1 MSLPVVLLESV
12 SRTFEGT
19 PPVHALRSVDL
30 SIEQGEYVS
39 VMGPSGSGKS
49 TLLNLLGLL
58 DEPTSGSYVLD
69 GVDVRAAVDSERTAL
84 RGRKIGF
91 VFQAFHLLR
100 HRTVTENVMTAL
112 LYNGHPRK
120 ERRDAAET
128 ALERVGMG
136 HRMEQTPDTLSGG
149 ERQRVA
155 IARAIVARP
164 SLLLADEPT
173 GNLDTAT
180 SESVLEAFDDLRR
193 DGLTL
198 IVVTHDAN
206 VSAHAE
212 RQVGMVDGRLTE
224 LGEGGG

>member
-1 MSLPVVLLESV
+1 MNLPVVLLESV

-19 PPVHALRSVDL
+19 PPVYALRSVDL
-30 SIEQGEYVS
+30 SIEQGEYIS
-39 VMGPSGSGKS
+39 IMGPSGSGKS
-49 TLLNLLGLL
+49 TLLNVLGLL

-100 HRTVTENVMTAL
+100 HRSVVENVMTAL
-112 LYNGHPRK
+112 LYNGYPRK
-120 ERRDAAET
+120 DRRQAAES

-136 HRMEQTPDTLSGG
+136 HRMTQTPDTLSGG

-155 IARAIVARP
+155 IARAIVSEP

-173 GNLDTAT
+173 GNLDTQT
-180 SESVLEAFDDLRR
+180 SESVLAVFDDLRR

-198 IVVTHDAN
+198 IVVTHDAQ

-212 RQVGMVDGRLTE
+212 RQVGMIDGIMTE
-224 LGEGGG
+224 VGK

>member
-19 PPVHALRSVDL
+19 SPVHALRSVDL
-30 SIEQGEYVS
+30 EIHEGEYLS

-49 TLLNLLGLL
+49 TLLNILGLL

-69 GVDVRAAVDSERTAL
+69 GVDVRAAADSERTAL

-100 HRTVTENVMTAL
+100 HRTVVENVMTAL
-112 LYNGHPRK
+112 LYNGHARK
-120 ERRDAAET
+120 QRRSASET
-128 ALERVGMG
+128 ALDRVGMG

-155 IARAIVARP
+155 IARAIVAEP

-173 GNLDTAT
+173 GNLDTRT
-180 SESVLEAFDDLRR
+180 SESVLRAFDDLRQ

-198 IVVTHDAN
+198 IVVTHDSQ
-206 VSAHAE
+206 VSAHAD
-212 RQVGMVDGRLTE
+212 RPVGMIDGVLTE
-224 LGEGGG
+224 HGAPR

>member
-1 MSLPVVLLESV
+1 MNLPVVLLEGV
-12 SRTFEGT
+12 SRTFEST
-19 PPVHALRSVDL
+19 PPVHALRDVDL
-30 SIEQGEYVS
+30 TINRGEYVS

-49 TLLNLLGLL
+49 TLLHILGLL
-58 DEPTSGSYVLD
+58 DEPTSGSYMLD

-100 HRTVTENVMTAL
+100 HRTVLENVMTAL
-112 LYNGHPRK
+112 LYNGFPRK
-120 ERRDAAET
+120 ERRKAAEE
-128 ALERVGMG
+128 ALERVGLG

-155 IARAIVARP
+155 IARAIVTRP

-173 GNLDTAT
+173 GNLDTTT
-180 SESVLEAFDDLRR
+180 SESVLEAFDDLRK

-198 IVVTHDAN
+198 IVVTHDAK
-206 VSAHAE
+206 VSAHA
-212 RQVGMVDGRLTE
+212 RRRVGMLDGVLTE
-224 LGEGGG
+224 HGEAV

>member
-1 MSLPVVLLESV
+1 MNLPVVLLESV

-19 PPVHALRSVDL
+19 PPVYALRSVDL
-30 SIEQGEYVS
+30 SIEQGEYIS
-39 VMGPSGSGKS
+39 IMGPSGSGKS
-49 TLLNLLGLL
+49 TLLNVLGLL

-100 HRTVTENVMTAL
+100 HRSVVENVMTAL
-112 LYNGHPRK
+112 LYNGYPRK
-120 ERRDAAET
+120 DRRQAAES

-136 HRMEQTPDTLSGG
+136 HRMTQTPDTLSGG

-155 IARAIVARP
+155 IARAIVSEP

-173 GNLDTAT
+173 GNLDTQT
-180 SESVLEAFDDLRR
+180 SESVLAVFDDLRR

-198 IVVTHDAN
+198 IVVTHDAQ

-212 RQVGMVDGRLTE
+212 RQVGMIDGIMTE
-224 LGEGGG
+224 VEK

>member
-19 PPVHALRSVDL
+19 QPVHALRSVDL
-30 SIEQGEYVS
+30 TIFEGEYVA

-49 TLLNLLGLL
+49 TLLNVLGLL

-100 HRTVTENVMTAL
+100 HRTVIENVMTAL
-112 LYNGHPRK
+112 LYNGFPRK
-120 ERRDAAET
+120 ERRAAAET
-128 ALERVGMG
+128 ALARVGMG
-136 HRMEQTPDTLSGG
+136 HRMEHTPDTLSGG

-155 IARAIVARP
+155 IARAIVAQP
-164 SLLLADEPT
+164 SLLRADEPT
-173 GNLDTAT
+173 GNLDTKT
-180 SESVLEAFDDLRR
+180 SESVLEAFSDLRR

-198 IVVTHDAN
+198 VVVTHDAT
-206 VSAHAE
+206 VGAHAE
-212 RQVGMVDGRLTE
+212 RRVEMLDGILTE
-224 LGEGGG
+224 LETRT

>member
-1 MSLPVVLLESV
+1 MNLPVVLLEGV
-12 SRTFEGT
+12 SRTFEST
-19 PPVHALRSVDL
+19 PPVHALQSVDL
-30 SIEQGEYVS
+30 TINRGEYVS

-49 TLLNLLGLL
+49 TLLHILGLL
-58 DEPTSGSYVLD
+58 DEPTSGSYMLD
-69 GVDVRAAVDSERTAL
+69 GVDVRAAGDSERTAL

-100 HRTVTENVMTAL
+100 HRTVRENVMTAL
-112 LYNGHPRK
+112 LYNGFPRK
-120 ERRDAAET
+120 ERKQAAED
-128 ALERVGMG
+128 ALERVGLG

-155 IARAIVARP
+155 IARAIVTRP

-173 GNLDTAT
+173 GNLDTTT
-180 SESVLEAFDDLRR
+180 SESVLDAFDDLRK

-198 IVVTHDAN
+198 IIVTHDAR

-212 RQVGMVDGRLTE
+212 RRVGMLDGVLSE
-224 LGEGGG
+224 HGEEA

>member
-1 MSLPVVLLESV
+1 MNLPVVLLESV

-30 SIEQGEYVS
+30 SIEQGEYIS
-39 VMGPSGSGKS
+39 IMGPSGSGKS
-49 TLLNLLGLL
+49 TLLNVLGLL

-100 HRTVTENVMTAL
+100 HRSVVENVMTAL
-112 LYNGHPRK
+112 LYNGYPRK
-120 ERRDAAET
+120 ERRRAAET

-136 HRMEQTPDTLSGG
+136 HRMTQTPDTLSGG

-155 IARAIVARP
+155 IARAIVSEP

-173 GNLDTAT
+173 GNLDTQT
-180 SESVLEAFDDLRR
+180 SESVLAVFDDLRR

-198 IVVTHDAN
+198 IVVTHDPQ

-212 RQVGMVDGRLTE
+212 RQVGMIDGIMTE
-224 LGEGGG
+224 VGK

>member
-1 MSLPVVLLESV
+1 MNLPVVLLESV

-19 PPVHALRSVDL
+19 PPVYALRSVDL
-30 SIEQGEYVS
+30 SIEQGEYIS
-39 VMGPSGSGKS
+39 IMGPSGSGKS
-49 TLLNLLGLL
+49 TLLNVLGLL

-100 HRTVTENVMTAL
+100 HRSVVENVMTAL
-112 LYNGHPRK
+112 LYNGYPRK
-120 ERRDAAET
+120 DRRQAAES

-136 HRMEQTPDTLSGG
+136 HRMTQTPDTLSGG

-155 IARAIVARP
+155 IARAIVSEP

-173 GNLDTAT
+173 GNLDTQT
-180 SESVLEAFDDLRR
+180 SESVLAVFDDLRR

-198 IVVTHDAN
+198 IVVTHDAQG
-206 VSAHAE
+206 SAHAE
-212 RQVGMVDGRLTE
+212 RQVGMIDGIMTE
-224 LGEGGG
+224 VEK